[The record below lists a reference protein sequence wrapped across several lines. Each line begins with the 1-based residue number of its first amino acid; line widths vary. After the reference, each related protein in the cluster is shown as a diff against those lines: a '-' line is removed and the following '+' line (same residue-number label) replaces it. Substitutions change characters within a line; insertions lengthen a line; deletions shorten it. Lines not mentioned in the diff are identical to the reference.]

1 MSAGDH
7 CTTQTSKNP
16 VQHGIDGVFDALQVP
31 PRGVEQHVNSNQKT
45 NICSI
50 GGATVGAPGDDL
62 EQIVSE
68 LRDRLTP
75 DQYQQLV
82 KKLLGN
88 G

>member
-1 MSAGDH
+1 M
-7 CTTQTSKNP
+7 
-16 VQHGIDGVFDALQVP
+16 
-31 PRGVEQHVNSNQKT
+31 NSNQKT

-88 G
+88 GRALLFSARIERGAEKGFTHPSGGGQFFELCRRQYL